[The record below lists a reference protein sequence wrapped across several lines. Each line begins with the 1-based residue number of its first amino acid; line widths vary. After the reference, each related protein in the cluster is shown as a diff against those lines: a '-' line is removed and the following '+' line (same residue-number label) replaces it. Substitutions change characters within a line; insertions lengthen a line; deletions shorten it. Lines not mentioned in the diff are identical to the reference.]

1 MQKLVELELNL
12 LKWAILVLSS
22 FTMFDQL
29 ANQST
34 ADYAVQRA
42 KDLRAKSY
50 FDMFSLNEGNKP
62 QVYEDTTGNRTIGIG
77 FNLEDAGNR
86 KFLKEQNINI
96 NELFDGR
103 KLSDTETKILYNHS
117 LRQAFSDAQKFD
129 PNLARRP
136 EAVKMAIVDMAFN
149 LGLTKLNKFVD
160 MKAALMNNDYNA
172 AADEMVDSNWYKQ
185 VKSRGPRMVK
195 IMRSAAR

>member
-12 LKWAILVLSS
+12 LKWAILALSS

-34 ADYAVQRA
+34 ADYAAQRA

-62 QVYEDTTGNRTIGIG
+62 QVYKDTAGNRTIGIG

-86 KFLKEQNINI
+86 RFLKEQNINI